1 MRARIAPKFITHP
14 ASLAAAFAA
23 ALMLSAP
30 AAFAQTVEP
39 KRTITVQGEGSVS
52 AKPDTASVNAGVLAE
67 AKTAREALT
76 ANTEKMTKVFEAIR
90 KAGIKE
96 EDIRTSGFSIN
107 AKYSHSPRKPDGTQ
121 EDPKIVGYRASN
133 NVTVIIRDLDNVGGV
148 LDELVTAG
156 ANNVNGVNFF
166 IENPQSLMDDARR
179 IAVEDAL
186 RRATILAGTAGANLG
201 PVMTISENGGY
212 RPQPMM
218 MRSMA
223 MEDAGAAVPVAA
235 GTQEI
240 RSNVNIVIELE

>member
-1 MRARIAPKFITHP
+1 MRARISPKLIALP
-14 ASLAAAFAA
+14 AAVAA
-23 ALMLSAP
+23 ALMLAAP
-30 AAFAQTVEP
+30 AAMAQAIEP
-39 KRTITVQGEGSVS
+39 KRTITVQGEGTVS

-67 AKTAREALT
+67 AKTAREALS
-76 ANTEKMTKVFEAIR
+76 ANTEKMTKVFDAI
-90 KAGIKE
+90 KAAGIKE

-107 AKYSHSPRKPDGTQ
+107 AIYSRSPRKPDGTH
-121 EDPKIVGYRASN
+121 EDPKITGYRASN

-166 IENPQSLMDDARR
+166 IENPQSLMDEARR

-201 PVMTISENGGY
+201 PVMTINENGGY

-218 MRSMA
+218 MRAMDMA
-223 MEDAGAAVPVAA
+223 ESAKAVPVAA
-235 GTQEI
+235 GTQDI
-240 RSNVNIVIELE
+240 TSNVNIVIELE

>member
-1 MRARIAPKFITHP
+1 MRARISPKFIAHP

-23 ALMLSAP
+23 ALMLAAP
-30 AAFAQTVEP
+30 ASLAQTVEP
-39 KRTITVQGEGSVS
+39 KRTITVQGEGTVS
-52 AKPDTASVNAGVLAE
+52 AKPDTASINAGVLAE
-67 AKTAREALT
+67 AKTAREALS
-76 ANTEKMTKVFEAIR
+76 ANTEKMTRVFDAI
-90 KAGIKE
+90 KSAGIKE

-107 AKYSHSPRKPDGTQ
+107 AVYSHSPRKPDGSH
-121 EDPKIVGYRASN
+121 EDPKITGYRASN

-186 RRATILAGTAGANLG
+186 RRATILAGAAGANLG
-201 PVMTISENGGY
+201 SVMTINESGGY
-212 RPQPMM
+212 RPAPMM

-223 MEDAGAAVPVAA
+223 MDESAKAVPVAA
-235 GTQEI
+235 GTQDI
-240 RSNVNIVIELE
+240 TSNVNIVIELE

>member
-1 MRARIAPKFITHP
+1 MRARISPKFIAHP

-23 ALMLSAP
+23 ALMLAAP
-30 AAFAQTVEP
+30 ASLAQTVEP
-39 KRTITVQGEGSVS
+39 KRTITVQGEGTVS
-52 AKPDTASVNAGVLAE
+52 TKPDTASINAGVLAE
-67 AKTAREALT
+67 AKTAREALST
-76 ANTEKMTKVFEAIR
+76 NTEKMTRVFDAI
-90 KAGIKE
+90 KSAGIKE

-107 AKYSHSPRKPDGTQ
+107 AVYSHSPRKPDGSH
-121 EDPKIVGYRASN
+121 EDPKITGYRASN

-186 RRATILAGTAGANLG
+186 RRATILAGAAGANLG
-201 PVMTISENGGY
+201 PVMTINESGGY
-212 RPQPMM
+212 RPAPMM

-223 MEDAGAAVPVAA
+223 MDESAKAVPVAA
-235 GTQEI
+235 GTQDI
-240 RSNVNIVIELE
+240 TSNVNIVIELE

>member
-1 MRARIAPKFITHP
+1 MRARISPKFIAHP

-23 ALMLSAP
+23 ALMLAAP
-30 AAFAQTVEP
+30 ASLAQTVEP
-39 KRTITVQGEGSVS
+39 KRTITVQGEGTVS
-52 AKPDTASVNAGVLAE
+52 AKPDTASINAGVLAE
-67 AKTAREALT
+67 AKTAREALS
-76 ANTEKMTKVFEAIR
+76 ANTEKMTRVFDAI
-90 KAGIKE
+90 KSAGIKE

-107 AKYSHSPRKPDGTQ
+107 AVYSHSPRKPDGSH
-121 EDPKIVGYRASN
+121 EDPKITGYRASN

-186 RRATILAGTAGANLG
+186 RRATILAGAAGANLG
-201 PVMTISENGGY
+201 PVMTINESGGY
-212 RPQPMM
+212 RPAPMM

-223 MEDAGAAVPVAA
+223 MDESAKAVPVAA
-235 GTQEI
+235 GTQDI
-240 RSNVNIVIELE
+240 TSNVNIVIELE